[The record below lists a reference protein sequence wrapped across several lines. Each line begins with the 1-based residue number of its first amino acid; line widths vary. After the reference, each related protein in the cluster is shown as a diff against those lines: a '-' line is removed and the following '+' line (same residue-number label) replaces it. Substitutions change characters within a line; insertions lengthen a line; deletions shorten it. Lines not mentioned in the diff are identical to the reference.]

1 MFSRRTAWKLTP
13 NRFSEVQRE
22 LREAG
27 REVLDL
33 TVSNPTRAG
42 VLYDAQSILAS
53 LSRSE
58 AMDYDPQPKGLAG
71 ARDAVAAYYREQS
84 GGLGIDPESVVL
96 TTSTSEGYSYVFRLL
111 CNAGDEVLV
120 PKPSYPLF
128 EFLADL
134 DELVGLVRDS
144 AVDLTAKIPHGDWR
158 TYLRQILLMADHN
171 AYHLG
176 QIVQA
181 RKLLGDWRA

>member
-1 MFSRRTAWKLTP
+1 MDES
-13 NRFSEVQRE
+13 V
-22 LREAG
+22 LREQLVELLRGGEAHVKTDAALANVDPQF
-27 REVLDL
+27 RSVRPPAEVHSVWEELEHMRIAQQDILRYTLDASW
-33 TVSNPTRAG
+33 TSPEWPEGYWPAKAESVT
-42 VLYDAQSILAS
+42 DEMWQAS
-53 LSRSE
+53 L
-58 AMDYDPQPKGLAG
+58 DG
-71 ARDAVAAYYREQS
+71 
-84 GGLGIDPESVVL
+84 
-96 TTSTSEGYSYVFRLL
+96 
-111 CNAGDEVLV
+111 
-120 PKPSYPLF
+120 
-128 EFLADL
+128 FLADL